1 MSDILVLQPRTP
13 GTSKAA
19 RAVRKAGFIP
29 GILYGRGKEPVAFQV
44 ERPILREALTGE
56 GGRHAVLKVTVP
68 GRKAATHAVLKDYQL
83 DPVRDT
89 LIHLDLIEISMSEKM
104 TSTVAVRLQG
114 DAPGVRDGG
123 VLEQQVHEI
132 ELESLPG
139 DLPAEITVDIS
150 ELEAGNSIR
159 ISDLTAPK
167 GVEFRSDPDTV
178 LAAIIQPTTME
189 QIEAEQAEA
198 VSEPAVVSDESDAE

>member
-1 MSDILVLQPRTP
+1 
-13 GTSKAA
+13 
-19 RAVRKAGFIP
+19 
-29 GILYGRGKEPVAFQV
+29 
-44 ERPILREALTGE
+44 
-56 GGRHAVLKVTVP
+56 
-68 GRKAATHAVLKDYQL
+68 
-83 DPVRDT
+83 
-89 LIHLDLIEISMSEKM
+89 MSEKM

-132 ELESLPG
+132 EIESLPG